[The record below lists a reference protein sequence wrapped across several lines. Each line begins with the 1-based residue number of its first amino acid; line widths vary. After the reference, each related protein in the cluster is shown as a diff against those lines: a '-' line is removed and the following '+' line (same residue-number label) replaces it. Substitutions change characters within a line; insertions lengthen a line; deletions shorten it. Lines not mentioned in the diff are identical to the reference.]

1 MSAAADLTIT
11 GTTAEAL
18 AASVPGL
25 LDRIAQLEAMLVEER
40 AARIH
45 YRQLALNGYGI
56 SRGSEWHERVASSS
70 GVTQAAVER
79 DRASARAEFGAD
91 NLMPSD

>member
-1 MSAAADLTIT
+1 MIK
-11 GTTAEAL
+11 TALGDAC
-18 AASVPGL
+18 
-25 LDRIAQLEAMLVEER
+25 DRIAQLEAMLVEER

-70 GVTQAAVER
+70 SVTQASVER
-79 DRASARAEFGAD
+79 DRASAREELARHLGG
-91 NLMPSD
+91 